1 MDWNDFLNSA
11 DLLLKDLSSQGNKA
25 FNNNL
30 NLKLDTY
37 YFIFDCID
45 HKILSIS
52 EDLPLVLGYNT
63 EEFNIELFFNSIHPE
78 DKDLFIRHEQ
88 AALDFCLK
96 LPLEK
101 QKNFKIVH
109 DYRLKKKNGSY
120 IRILQQTAA
129 YEINESCVLKTII
142 QHTDI
147 STIKSSGASE
157 LHFIDLVG
165 TDSVYQV
172 QVSYFNSELQHIQ
185 FTKREKDILKLL
197 DKAWTSEKIA
207 EKLFISVHTV
217 RTHRKN
223 LLKKIGCENTI
234 EMLKVVKSLNI
245 L

>member
-1 MDWNDFLNSA
+1 LDWKDFLNSA

-45 HKILSIS
+45 PKILSVS
-52 EDLPLVLGYNT
+52 EDLPKVLGYQSEDFT
-63 EEFNIELFFNSIHPE
+63 IHLFFNSIHPE
-78 DKDLFIRHEQ
+78 DKDIFMRHEQ
-88 AALDFCLK
+88 EALNFCLK
-96 LPLEK
+96 LPLGK
-101 QKNFKIVH
+101 QKNYKIVH
-109 DYRLKKKNGSY
+109 DYRLKKKDGTY
-120 IRILQQTAA
+120 IRVLQQTVA

-147 STIKSSGASE
+147 STIKTSGESE

-165 TDSVYQV
+165 NDSVYKV
-172 QVSYFNSELQHIQ
+172 QVSCLNTNLQHIQ

-223 LLKKIGCENTI
+223 LLKKIGCDNTI
-234 EMLKVVKSLNI
+234 ELLKLVKSLNV